1 MKELIY
7 MSGKLVEV
15 LKIFWRNLS
24 LQNHT
29 VIVLRGRGNCG
40 IMKLREKKEG
50 IISEACQLQPEFVF

>member
-40 IMKLREKKEG
+40 IMKLREKQEG
-50 IISEACQLQPEFVF
+50 IISEAYQLQPEFVF